1 MKKLFMF
8 ATFLMMTTM
17 AAFAQ
22 SSKETA
28 LDLVSGENTVECTTV
43 DNVTDAE
50 YWVYTAPEDMILV
63 LEPVVQENTSFYV
76 YVYDYAS
83 DQVITG
89 ATVKY
94 PTYAYKLAA
103 GDKVYIKGQ
112 GSTNGSEPWNMTI
125 KATMFTGD
133 AVSGLGHGATVD
145 DPIEIVPD
153 KLHWV
158 DNSGYATYTATEDG
172 MLSLKMSYCTVTVND
187 TKVDGIS
194 VDGLSVYKF
203 AVEKGQTYIIYI
215 KGYNP
220 LLVQAELVIPEAGSI
235 DKPFELAVGKNMVP
249 AEAGDYWYVFTPE
262 LVGYINISSEE
273 ALANGRV
280 RIFNSYNYAV
290 SGAQKGVDDA
300 DYNMAAESPKG
311 SFSLRYEI
319 TDLSK
324 TYYIRVIKT
333 EGTEAEQPFDVQQQ
347 EYQQG
352 DTEDN
357 PFAIDA
363 FPAEIETPYASGNFY
378 YTFDV
383 PAGKVKYLDVN
394 PLAAIEN
401 SMTYVTAYAVNDKYS
416 GETQYMPCSLR
427 MVVTGGESGE
437 KYIIR
442 WNSKESNS
450 IRFTA
455 ALSDVQEG
463 EDILKPL
470 TATEGENIISGAG
483 TAGDA
488 VKYYTYTTSKP
499 CKLLVT
505 AVPAD
510 TENSIMEISFPKGVG
525 KWDGNYKVENDGH
538 AYMMKTSSNTSYY
551 IKVSNVSDNDMFTIE
566 EIDYQ
571 PGDSYEMPIEVEDG
585 VYTLGQDV
593 ASELWLK
600 YTVKDDDRMLTISSD
615 IPYTSGCDILYGADN
630 NGAEPKMSSII
641 TYDANYNRMY
651 KVSLYPKAGDVYYVR
666 LKMNQ
671 AFEGKVIRFT
681 EDDIPEGASAS
692 KAYEI
697 QDGSSL
703 ALGTPSYNNP
713 IWCKANLSAGATITL
728 TATNGLF
735 GSYYVGL
742 DNAEAQA
749 NGVSL
754 SITATDGIYTT
765 TIEAEESGTYYFCW
779 TSSWGDISLDVTIDD
794 IPSDIRQANVSKVV
808 SVADGMLQLDGDNM
822 KIVVFTVSGTK
833 IAERV
838 VTGHDA
844 IRLDN
849 GVYLVAV
856 NGKVSKV
863 LVK

>member
-8 ATFLMMTTM
+8 VAFMLITTV
-17 AAFAQ
+17 AAWAQ
-22 SSKETA
+22 GSKETA
-28 LDLVSGENTVECTTV
+28 LDLVAGENTVECTTV
-43 DNVTDAE
+43 NHETDAE

-76 YVYDYAS
+76 YVYDYDT

-112 GSTNGSEPWNMTI
+112 GSNSGSDPWKMTI
-125 KATMFTGD
+125 NATMYSGND
-133 AVSGLGHGATVD
+133 VSGLGHGATVE
-145 DPIEIVPD
+145 DPIEIVPG

-158 DNSGYATYTATEDG
+158 DNSAYATYTATDDG

-187 TKVDGIS
+187 AKVDGIS

-203 AVEKGQTYIIYI
+203 AVEKDQTYNIYL
-215 KGYNP
+215 KAYNP
-220 LLVQAELVIPEAGSI
+220 LLVQAELIIPQAGSV
-235 DKPFELAVGKNMVP
+235 DKPFEIVTGGNTVP
-249 AEAGDYWYVFTPE
+249 KASGDYWYVFNPE
-262 LVGYINISSEE
+262 LVGYINIGSDE
-273 ALANGRV
+273 ALTNGRV
-280 RIFNSYNYAV
+280 RIYNSYNYAV
-290 SGAQKGVDDA
+290 SGAQKGVDDT

-311 SFSLRYEI
+311 SFNLRYEC
-319 TDLSK
+319 TDISK
-324 TYYIRVIKT
+324 TYYIRVIKS
-333 EGTEAEQPFDVQQQ
+333 EDSEAEQHFTLELCD
-347 EYQQG
+347 YQQG

-357 PFAIDA
+357 PFVVES

-383 PAGKVKYLDVN
+383 PAGEVKYLDVN
-394 PLAAIEN
+394 PLSTIEN
-401 SMTYVTAYAVNDKYS
+401 GMTYVTAYSVNDKYN
-416 GETQYMPCSLR
+416 GETQYSPCNLR
-427 MVVTGGESGE
+427 MVISGGENGE
-437 KYIIR
+437 NYIVR
-442 WNSKESNS
+442 WNSKESAPFKFS
-450 IRFTA
+450 VS
-455 ALSDVQEG
+455 LSDIKEG
-463 EDILKPL
+463 EVIMKPL
-470 TATEGENIISGAG
+470 TASAGENMISDAGA
-483 TAGDA
+483 TDES
-488 VKYYTYTTSKP
+488 VKYYTYTTTKP

-505 AVPAD
+505 ALPVD
-510 TENSIMEISFPKGVG
+510 SENSKMEITFPKGTG
-525 KWDGNYKVENDGH
+525 KWDGNYKVEQNGR
-538 AYMMKTSSNTSYY
+538 AYTMKTSGNTSYY
-551 IKVSNVSDNDMFTIE
+551 IKVSNVSDGDKFTIE

-571 PGDSYEMPIEVEDG
+571 PGDSYEMPIEVEDD
-585 VYTLGQDV
+585 VYTLGQEV

-600 YTVKDDDRMLTISSD
+600 YTVKADDRMLTISSD
-615 IPYTSGCDILYGADN
+615 IPYTSGCDILYGAYN

-641 TYDANYNRMY
+641 STDANYNRMY

-666 LKMNQ
+666 LKLNQ

-844 IRLDN
+844 IRLDK